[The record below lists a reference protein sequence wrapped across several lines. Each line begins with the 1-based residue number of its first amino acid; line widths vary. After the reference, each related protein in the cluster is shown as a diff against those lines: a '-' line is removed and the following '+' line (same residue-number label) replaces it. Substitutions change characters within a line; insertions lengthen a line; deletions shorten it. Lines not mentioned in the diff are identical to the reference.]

1 MTRHISR
8 VAWGFALAAMVV
20 ACNRPDTVEHRE
32 GASAEEG
39 ATKLSFDPDTIET
52 VTGVVGGVEPFQTM
66 SGTRFG
72 IRIRLM
78 AEEETFYVYLAPE
91 PYLNRNHVSV
101 DTNDVLE
108 VTGSVLPTE
117 GRRVIIATEIN
128 KQGTILTLRDDEGRP
143 TWRRI
148 GGKQPA

>member
-1 MTRHISR
+1 MTRHI
-8 VAWGFALAAMVV
+8 WGFVLATMVV
-20 ACNRPDTVEHRE
+20 ACNRPDAVEHRE
-32 GASAEEG
+32 GASGEEH

-52 VTGVVGGVEPFQTM
+52 VSGVVGGVEPFQTM

-108 VTGSVLPTE
+108 VTGSVLDAE

-128 KQGTILTLRDDEGRP
+128 KQGTILTLRDDEGVP
-143 TWRRI
+143 AWRRI